1 MMNIAENFA
10 RVKENVAQAAVRS
23 GRRPEDIEL
32 IVVTKFVD
40 IARIDEAVKA
50 GARSVGENRA
60 QELTEKLEYFNSV
73 GVVKNFIG
81 QLQTNKVKYIVGNV
95 SLIQSVDRLELAR
108 EISRRAS
115 AAGIVQD
122 VLVEVNIGGEEQKGG
137 AASDGAAEFIRIISA
152 MPGIGVKGIM
162 CVPPHVGEA
171 DVRKYFAQM
180 RKLFE
185 DIKKQELENVEMK
198 HLSMGM
204 SGDYTAAIEEGSNM
218 VRVGTA
224 IFGPRY

>member
-122 VLVEVNIGGEEQKGG
+122 ILVEVNIGGEEQKGG
-137 AASDGAAEFIRIISA
+137 AASDEAAEFIRIISA

-180 RKLFE
+180 RKIFE
-185 DIKKQELENVEMK
+185 DIKKQELENVEMR

>member
-1 MMNIAENFA
+1 MNIAENFA

-81 QLQTNKVKYIVGNV
+81 QLQTNKVKYIK
-95 SLIQSVDRLELAR
+95 R
-108 EISRRAS
+108 
-115 AAGIVQD
+115 
-122 VLVEVNIGGEEQKGG
+122 
-137 AASDGAAEFIRIISA
+137 
-152 MPGIGVKGIM
+152 
-162 CVPPHVGEA
+162 
-171 DVRKYFAQM
+171 
-180 RKLFE
+180 
-185 DIKKQELENVEMK
+185 
-198 HLSMGM
+198 
-204 SGDYTAAIEEGSNM
+204 
-218 VRVGTA
+218 
-224 IFGPRY
+224 